1 MIEAW
6 IGLGANL
13 GDRAA
18 MLDAALGRID
28 RLTET
33 RLCGVSRYYLTP
45 PWGDTDQPE
54 FLNAV
59 ARASTGLTADELLRG
74 LLAVE
79 LELGRER
86 SQQRWGPRV
95 IDLDLLLYGDAC
107 IDRPD
112 LTVPHPRL
120 HERAFVLVPLLEL
133 APDLTVPGQGRADA
147 LLEQLDD
154 NERAGIRPG
163 PEANYLPPNEDAGK
177 R

>member
-1 MIEAW
+1 MNEAW

-13 GDRAA
+13 GDRSTT
-18 MLDAALGRID
+18 LDAALRQID
-28 RLTET
+28 CLNET
-33 RLCGVSRYYLTP
+33 RLHAVSRYYFTP
-45 PWGDTDQPE
+45 PWGDTDQPQ

-59 ARASTGLTADELLRG
+59 AGVHTGLTADELLRG

-79 LELGRER
+79 LDLGRER
-86 SQQRWGPRV
+86 SQRRWGPRV

-133 APDLTVPGQGRADA
+133 APDLTVPGHGRADA
-147 LLEQLDD
+147 LLCQLDD

-163 PEANYLPPNEDAGK
+163 PEAGYLPPKEDAGN